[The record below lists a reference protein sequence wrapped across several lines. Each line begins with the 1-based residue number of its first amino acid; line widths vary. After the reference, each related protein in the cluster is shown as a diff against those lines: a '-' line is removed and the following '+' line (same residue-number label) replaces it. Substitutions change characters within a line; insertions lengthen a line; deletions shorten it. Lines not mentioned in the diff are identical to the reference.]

1 VGLGGGIRGGGG
13 NRSVDCVVTEMKNLI
28 ICVVLTSVFWGIFLI
43 ITQLDLHTVRSGLAA
58 SSATVE
64 DLRSRLDPLQQ
75 AATRDRLVEWTYRNS
90 RHVSRETVI
99 AIVDETLKTRYPLLF
114 LALIYAE
121 SEFNP
126 SAVSRVNA
134 IGLGQI
140 RFEIHKKELATV
152 GVKEARDLFD
162 VSKNIKATEL
172 IFLGMLQ
179 RNKGDV
185 IKTLTSYVGGT
196 VPNYQSKI
204 LKYFVEL
211 SMMIKKEN

>member
-1 VGLGGGIRGGGG
+1 MG
-13 NRSVDCVVTEMKNLI
+13 CEMKNLLVGI
-28 ICVVLTSVFWGIFLI
+28 LAASICWGAFVINAR
-43 ITQLDLHTVRSGLAA
+43 LDLNAVTKGLAA
-58 SSATVE
+58 SNATVE
-64 DLRSRLDPLQQ
+64 DLKSRLDPLQHP
-75 AATRDRLVEWTYRNS
+75 ATRDRLVEWTYRNS
-90 RHVSRETVI
+90 RHVSKETVI
-99 AIVDETLKTRYPLLF
+99 AIVNETLKTRYPLLF
-114 LALIYAE
+114 LALICAE

-126 SAVSRVNA
+126 SAVSKVNA

-140 RFEIHKKELATV
+140 RYEIHKKELATI

-162 VSKNIKATEL
+162 SSKNIRATEL

-179 RNKGDV
+179 RNKGDT
-185 IKTLTSYVGGT
+185 IKTLNAYVGGS

>member
-1 VGLGGGIRGGGG
+1 MG
-13 NRSVDCVVTEMKNLI
+13 NEMKNLLVGI
-28 ICVVLTSVFWGIFLI
+28 LAASICWGAFVINAR
-43 ITQLDLHTVRSGLAA
+43 LDLNAVIKGLAA
-58 SSATVE
+58 SNATVE
-64 DLRSRLDPLQQ
+64 DLKSRLDPLQHP
-75 AATRDRLVEWTYRNS
+75 ATRDRLIEWTYRNS

-114 LALIYAE
+114 LALICAE
-121 SEFNP
+121 SEFSP
-126 SAVSRVNA
+126 SAVSQVNA

-140 RFEIHKKELATV
+140 RFEIHKKELVTI

-162 VSKNIKATEL
+162 ASKNIKATEL

-185 IKTLTSYVGGT
+185 IKTINAYVGGS

-204 LKYFVEL
+204 LKFFVEL
-211 SMMIKKEN
+211 SMIIKRKE